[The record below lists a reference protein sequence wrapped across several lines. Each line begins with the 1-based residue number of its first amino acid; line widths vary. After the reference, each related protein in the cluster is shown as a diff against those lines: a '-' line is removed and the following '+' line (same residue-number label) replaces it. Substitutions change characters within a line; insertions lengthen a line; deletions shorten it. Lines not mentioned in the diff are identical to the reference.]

1 MTCLVPYTNSLRTL
15 SYLVSESAK
24 RILKSLKQGFEPS
37 ETLVFQPKK
46 SSLKSSVSILKR
58 SFFILK
64 QKPWMDSHPPMALKR
79 WVSRQET
86 TIRADVILYNTAIAA
101 FEKMSNWQAGI
112 FKGEKCLAF
121 NERCTGR
128 CFFW

>member
-1 MTCLVPYTNSLRTL
+1 
-15 SYLVSESAK
+15 
-24 RILKSLKQGFEPS
+24 
-37 ETLVFQPKK
+37 
-46 SSLKSSVSILKR
+46 
-58 SFFILK
+58 
-64 QKPWMDSHPPMALKR
+64 MALKR

-121 NERCTGR
+121 NERCTSR
-128 CFFW
+128 CFFGELHYLFTSWGGGGQ